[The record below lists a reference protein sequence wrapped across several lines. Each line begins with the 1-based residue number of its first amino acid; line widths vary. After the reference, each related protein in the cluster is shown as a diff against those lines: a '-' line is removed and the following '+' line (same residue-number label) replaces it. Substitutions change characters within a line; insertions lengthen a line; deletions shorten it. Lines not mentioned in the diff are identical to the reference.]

1 MTLEG
6 HSSWVLSLV
15 QINDEKFASGS
26 DDSSIRI
33 WKTESGELI
42 QTLKA
47 YGPVSALTM
56 ILNGDLL
63 SGTTTGYVEF
73 WDSDD
78 GSRKKYLPQGGQYIY
93 SLVSFDNGDFVVG
106 LSEGNY
112 KIYKSGFNI
121 APLTIYSSCK

>member
-1 MTLEG
+1 MEG
-6 HSSWVLSLV
+6 HSSGFLSLV

-63 SGTTTGYVEF
+63 SGTTTGYIEF
-73 WDSDD
+73 WEPEEEIFDT
-78 GSRKKYLPQGGQYIY
+78 RKSIHL
-93 SLVSFDNGDFVVG
+93 F
-106 LSEGNY
+106 
-112 KIYKSGFNI
+112 
-121 APLTIYSSCK
+121 SCFI